1 MAKNKVDPPSS
12 SVSAWY
18 REPQDRLSLVPFA
31 DEFFRL
37 AHHDAT
43 GRLLLSSPVTAV
55 GLSAALLVE
64 LAFSRR
70 IKISDGS
77 VRVEDA
83 APPADALSHRV
94 LDLIS
99 GEPNGHTI
107 RTWLAFLRTFA
118 YEAVAERMT

>member
-1 MAKNKVDPPSS
+1 MDARSP
-12 SVSAWY
+12 
-18 REPQDRLSLVPFA
+18 LSPLA
-31 DEFFRL
+31 NEFFRL

-55 GLSAALLVE
+55 GLSASLLAE
-64 LAFSRR
+64 LAFTKH
-70 IKISDGS
+70 ITFGDGN
-77 VRVEDA
+77 VLARDA
-83 APPADALSHRV
+83 APPADALTHRV

-99 GEPNGHTI
+99 GESNGHTI